1 MAAYKLLTHE
11 EQWSKQKA
19 DNDEEM
25 GILSFPTT
33 CHRWQADL
41 RTDAKDVKC

>member
-1 MAAYKLLTHE
+1 MLTRLMLKVFGINGRLQMLTHE

-33 CHRWQADL
+33 CHR
-41 RTDAKDVKC
+41 